1 MQDGSHGLEEEGLS
15 GTLMSWLM
23 PRPRNP
29 DTLSQARI
37 VPLLGGAADMISGSA
52 KLAPEI
58 ARLGALALEQEL
70 RMQRSIAERRATLL
84 KGGPE

>member
-1 MQDGSHGLEEEGLS
+1 
-15 GTLMSWLM
+15 
-23 PRPRNP
+23 
-29 DTLSQARI
+29 
-37 VPLLGGAADMISGSA
+37 MISGSA